1 MTFTWHL
8 CVEQS
13 IAPYCFGLF
22 VFWVLFAFLVV
33 KRVFLVSFSDVF
45 CRRMSGKV
53 VESLV
58 NCVAAEVR

>member
-1 MTFTWHL
+1 
-8 CVEQS
+8 
-13 IAPYCFGLF
+13 
-22 VFWVLFAFLVV
+22 V